1 MGFYAVTTFIS
12 VSFRKFSNLDLDKV
26 RENIGNEWTVYIILY
41 YRYNRMGGDFSM
53 NQKEE
58 KKLYEMLDLIE
69 KQDETLRKVTGEEQY
84 VDISK
89 DDRVIIRTNDKK
101 AMKFWEE

>member
-1 MGFYAVTTFIS
+1 
-12 VSFRKFSNLDLDKV
+12 
-26 RENIGNEWTVYIILY
+26 
-41 YRYNRMGGDFSM
+41 MGGDFSM

-69 KQDETLRKVTGEEQY
+69 KQHETLRKVTGEEQY
-84 VDISK
+84 VDKSK
-89 DDRVIIRTNDKK
+89 GDRVIIRTNDKK